1 MLDLRYDA
9 TDVKSMVWYITEL
22 ELERTR
28 LKTKISHLNEKV
40 DLRSDYLLQII
51 LDNLCKNAYES
62 AMKGYTGN
70 AFKMLKGYERALALG
85 YKPLSFYQ
93 RLAKGILEQDKPARP
108 INHALIAQQRAK
120 EVI

>member
-1 MLDLRYDA
+1 MLDLRYDT
-9 TDVKSMVWYITEL
+9 TDVDSMVNYIYDL
-22 ELERTR
+22 EQERTR
-28 LKTKISHLNEKV
+28 LKLQIVHLKAKL

-51 LDNLCKNAYES
+51 LDNLCQQAYES
-62 AMKGYTGN
+62 AIKGYTAN
-70 AFKMLKGYERALALG
+70 ALRMLKGYDKLLARG
-85 YKPLSFYQ
+85 YKPLTFHQ